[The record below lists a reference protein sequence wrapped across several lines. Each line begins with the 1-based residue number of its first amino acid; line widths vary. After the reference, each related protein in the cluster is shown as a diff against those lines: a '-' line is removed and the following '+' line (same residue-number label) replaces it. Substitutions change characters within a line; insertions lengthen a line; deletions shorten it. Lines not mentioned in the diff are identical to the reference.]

1 MRKVLGLALLVPH
14 SWGFVVP
21 RSPGRTKFPVV
32 DAGRVDIEYCTG
44 CKWLLRASWVAS
56 ELLQTFDTE
65 LDEVSLIPS
74 KGAAGTFEVR
84 VDGEVVWDRVVDG
97 GFPGPKELKQRVR
110 NIIAPDQDLGHI
122 DSGGSGRSGGAR
134 ASLATPST
142 SEAPAS
148 AGTKTV
154 ISSDRAPAA
163 VGAYSQAIRAGNL
176 LFCSGQVGL
185 DPATGKLAPGG
196 VAAEAEQAMT
206 NLREVV
212 EAAGGSLQD
221 IVKTTVLL
229 ADISDYKEVNTIY
242 SAYFK
247 EESAPARACFA
258 AGALPI
264 GAKVEIEAIVAL

>member
-1 MRKVLGLALLVPH
+1 MKCLSSLPRVQRGPSRLAHPELGLA
-14 SWGFVVP
+14 
-21 RSPGRTKFPVV
+21 
-32 DAGRVDIEYCTG
+32 
-44 CKWLLRASWVAS
+44 
-56 ELLQTFDTE
+56 Q
-65 LDEVSLIPS
+65 
-74 KGAAGTFEVR
+74 VR

-212 EAAGGSLQD
+212 EAAGGSLQGSGTSARSKWD
-221 IVKTTVLL
+221 G
-229 ADISDYKEVNTIY
+229 AD
-242 SAYFK
+242 
-247 EESAPARACFA
+247 
-258 AGALPI
+258 G
-264 GAKVEIEAIVAL
+264 VALHA